1 MRFRFFKNLSSPKA
15 QRQVEKVGGR
25 VLSIITYP
33 FRLLIQLGKD
43 TGHVLA
49 GWWESRNLRYLLQGL
64 PALVVAIAIIV
75 VGALVFFQDRSA
87 LAQEYKDLAF
97 RAQADTVQAYRTGQS
112 TKEAGA
118 LAQTCYKYLGI
129 HPPND
134 TKENSYHMG
143 EVYALMRQDAAAYGI
158 FEKLAPLDPK
168 VLGYGPAHLE
178 VARRMLPPYRPGTK
192 IEDQQ
197 RILLEAE
204 NHLRRAVQFDLEG
217 RDPRSS
223 AARALLFDV
232 LRITNRPEE
241 AEQFL
246 RDAVRFAGNS
256 QPQYRRVLA
265 SWYLQ
270 QGKRD
275 LAEREMEQ
283 AVDAYSKRL
292 QETFGENDSRLLYI
306 DSLRVLGKL
315 RYDRGD
321 FKKGKDEFARAKEA
335 CHSGRVMA
343 GDPDMARRYKFA
355 YYAILLAQYDSSAAE
370 IKSIPNPER
379 TPQLVEEQKKISL
392 ERFAL
397 LNEAL
402 NLFPNHRDV
411 LEKLSIYLREG
422 TPDEVERA
430 KKAIEDNIAA
440 GGQDSAIGHMI
451 LGTEA
456 YRKNDMGTAKYHWD
470 MAVKLNPEGIP
481 QVTNNLAWLLSDTK
495 PYDFD
500 RALMLVNKALDAQP
514 RSEFRSTRG
523 HILKKMGRTRDAYP
537 DLQEGL
543 KVYAKDPVQGPRL
556 YDALIEVAT
565 DLGLKGD
572 ADQYKRAKEELLR
585 TAPRRQGSPAAAPA
599 QPADNKASP
608 AGTPEKKDANKDAAS
623 APPK

>member
-1 MRFRFFKNLSSPKA
+1 MRFFRNLTSPRA
-15 QRQVEKVGGR
+15 QRKVEKVGGG
-25 VLSIITYP
+25 VLTVLTYP
-33 FRLLIQLGKD
+33 FAVLVRFGKAS
-43 TGHVLA
+43 GQVIA

-97 RAQADTVQAYRTGQS
+97 RAQADAVQAYRTGQS
-112 TKEAGA
+112 TKEAGT
-118 LAQTCYKYLGI
+118 LAQTCYKYLGV

-168 VLGYGPAHLE
+168 LLGYGPAHLE
-178 VARRMLPPYRPGTK
+178 VARRLLPPYRPGTK

-197 RILLEAE
+197 KMLLDAE
-204 NHLRRAVQFDLEG
+204 NHLRRAVQFDPEG
-217 RDPRSS
+217 KDPRSS
-223 AARALLFDV
+223 ASRALLFDV

-241 AEQFL
+241 AERFL
-246 RDAVRFAGNS
+246 RDAVRFAGNTY
-256 QPQYRRVLA
+256 PQYRRVLA

-275 LAEREMEQ
+275 LAEREIEQ
-283 AVDAYSKRL
+283 AVEGYSKRL
-292 QETFGENDSRLLYI
+292 DETIGDNDSRLLFI

-321 FKKGKDEFARAKEA
+321 FKKGRDEFNRAKEA
-335 CHSGRVMA
+335 CHTGRVMA
-343 GDPDMARRYKFA
+343 SDPDMARRYKFA
-355 YYAILLAQYDSSAAE
+355 YYAIVLAQYDSSAAE
-370 IKSIPNPER
+370 VKNVPNPDKS
-379 TPQLVEEQKKISL
+379 PQLVEEQKKISL

-456 YRKNDMGTAKYHWD
+456 YRKNDMESAKYHWD
-470 MAVKLNPEGIP
+470 VAVKLNPEGIP

-514 RSEFRSTRG
+514 RPEFRSTRG

-543 KVYAKDPVQGPRL
+543 KVYAKDPNQGPRL
-556 YDALIEVAT
+556 YDALIETAT
-565 DLGLKGD
+565 DLGLTSD
-572 ADQYKRAKEELLR
+572 ADRYKKAKDDLLR
-585 TAPRRQGSPAAAPA
+585 SISRRPGQPAAAPA
-599 QPADNKASP
+599 QPTENKSAPS
-608 AGTPEKKDANKDAAS
+608 GSPEKKDAAAT
-623 APPK
+623 PKP